1 NSAQFSASVRATRG
15 KSDFD
20 IIYVDNSLATQLKN
34 EKLLETIDKSKLSN
48 ADDVADIAFDDDNQY
63 VAFMTGATAI
73 VYDTEQVDNPPQS
86 WEDLFK
92 PEFEGKVAIGDISG
106 TAGLQFLL
114 ALNRINGGDLDH
126 MDAGFEAIKPLAQS
140 TGQLYTQADQI
151 VPMFERQEIAVAA
164 WYPDRAGSAID
175 AGLPLEI
182 GRASRRE
189 R

>member
-1 NSAQFSASVRATRG
+1 GLVAGALFSITAPSLAADELVVGLFGGSFETETKNCHISAFEEKTGATVISKLGNSAQFSASVRATRG
-15 KSDFD
+15 KCDFD

-73 VYDTEQVDNPPQS
+73 VYDTSQVDNPPQS
-86 WEDLFK
+86 WDDLFK

-114 ALNRINGGDLDH
+114 ALNR
-126 MDAGFEAIKPLAQS
+126 
-140 TGQLYTQADQI
+140 
-151 VPMFERQEIAVAA
+151 
-164 WYPDRAGSAID
+164 
-175 AGLPLEI
+175 
-182 GRASRRE
+182 
-189 R
+189 